1 MHKLFTVFFVFTA
14 FLSLVSCQPESEK
27 ISKGMGSLRLL
38 ATDAPFSFEN
48 VDSATVTINQIS
60 IRKNGGEKLMVLEKE
75 LTLDLLKLRNG
86 VTEALADIQIPTG
99 IYDQILLVVT
109 EASVSLTSGEHF
121 PLKVPSGEQSGLK
134 IFISPAL
141 TINEGVRSE
150 VLLDFDLSRSFVPKG
165 TYGEISGF
173 NFKPVIRAVSVAA
186 TGIISGEVLDYDT
199 GINGATVTVT
209 KGEEI
214 IATAVTEIDGTFKV
228 LGIPAGIYDV
238 TAERENYQ
246 TLKINAVPVSAG
258 SEVTTHFIL
267 SPLENIAEI

>member
-1 MHKLFTVFFVFTA
+1 MQKLLNGFLVLTA
-14 FLSLVSCQPESEK
+14 FLSLISCQPESEK
-27 ISKGMGSLRLL
+27 ISKGMGSLRVL

-48 VDSATVTINQIS
+48 VDSATVTINKMS
-60 IRKNGGEKLMVLEKE
+60 IRKNGGEQLTVLEKE

-99 IYDQILLVVT
+99 VYDQISLVVT
-109 EASVSLTSGEHF
+109 EASVSLTSGEYF

-165 TYGEISGF
+165 TLTEITGF
-173 NFKPVIRAVSVAA
+173 NFKPVIRAVSVMA

-199 GINGATVTVT
+199 GISGATVTVT

-214 IATAVTEIDGTFKV
+214 IATAVTEANGTFKV

>member
-1 MHKLFTVFFVFTA
+1 MCKFLRLFFVFTA
-14 FLSLVSCQPESEK
+14 VLSLVSCQPESEK
-27 ISKGMGSLRLL
+27 ILKGMGSLRLL

-48 VDSATVTINQIS
+48 VDSATVTINKIT
-60 IRKNGGEKLMVLEKE
+60 IRKNGGEKLTVLEKD
-75 LTLDLLKLRNG
+75 LTFDLLKLRNG
-86 VTEALADIQIPTG
+86 VTETLAELQIPTG
-99 IYDQILLVVT
+99 VYDQISLVVT
-109 EASVSLTSGEHF
+109 EASVTLTNGEHY
-121 PLKVPSGEQSGLK
+121 PLKVPSGDQSGLK

-165 TYGEISGF
+165 NHGEITGF
-173 NFKPVIRAVSVAA
+173 NFKPVIRAVSVAG
-186 TGIISGEVLDYDT
+186 TGIISGEVLDYNT
-199 GINGATVTVT
+199 GISGATVTVT

-214 IATAVTEIDGTFKV
+214 IATAVTETNGTFKV
-228 LGIPAGIYDV
+228 LGIPGGIYDV

-246 TLKINAVPVSAG
+246 ALKINAVPVSAG

>member
-1 MHKLFTVFFVFTA
+1 MYKLLALFFAFTTFF
-14 FLSLVSCQPESEK
+14 SLVSCRPESEK
-27 ISKGMGSLRLL
+27 ITKGMGGLRLL

-48 VDSATVTINQIS
+48 VESATVTINKIS
-60 IRKNGGEKLMVLEKE
+60 IRKDGGEKIMVLEKE

-86 VTEALADIQIPTG
+86 ITEALADIQIPTG
-99 IYDQILLVVT
+99 VYDQISLVVT
-109 EASVSLTSGEHF
+109 EASVSLTNGDHF

-134 IFISPAL
+134 IFISPSL

-165 TYGEISGF
+165 THSEITGF
-173 NFKPVIRAVSVAA
+173 NFKPVIRAVSVIA
-186 TGIISGEVLDYDT
+186 TGIISGEVLDYGT
-199 GINGATVTVT
+199 GISGATVTVT

-214 IATAVTEIDGTFKV
+214 IGTAVTETDGTFKV
-228 LGIPAGIYDV
+228 LGVPAGVYDV

-246 TLKINAVPVSAG
+246 ALKINAVPVSAG